1 MEHTTTPTSVVNY
14 IVNTGGGR
22 WGLNIYIYLNTT
34 GNSINSASITDSNGN
49 NVPIVDYNLSIAT
62 WLSNAEYI
70 SVSFDLY
77 SGVSLN
83 YGEEYTLI
91 VNINSD
97 DDVVITFKRY
107 EFGTTL
113 PCTNSYDHENTD
125 GYPIQYTVSE

>member
-14 IVNTGGGR
+14 IVNHGGGL

-91 VNINSD
+91 MNINSD

-113 PCTNSYDHENTD
+113 PTPNMYHHKNTS
-125 GYPIQYTVSE
+125 GYPTQYTVSE